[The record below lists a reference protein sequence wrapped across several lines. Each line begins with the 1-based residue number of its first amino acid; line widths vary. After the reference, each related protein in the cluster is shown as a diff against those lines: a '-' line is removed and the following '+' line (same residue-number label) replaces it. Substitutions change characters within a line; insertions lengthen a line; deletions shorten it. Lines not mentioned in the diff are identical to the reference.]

1 MQHGDAFRGRERALE
16 ESFFYAHNQ
25 ELLEKLKEKVTAD
38 NAKQAIREICPIED
52 EAVLDKL
59 AATGIGGES
68 FAAMSLAPLVLVAW
82 ADGKIDESERRA
94 VMSAARTEGVD
105 AICLELL
112 EDWLSEQPGP
122 VLKEAWIGYV
132 GALAEQ
138 LSPNELR
145 SLRSSVMDRA
155 EKVAKAAGGTLGLN
169 RISNSEQAML
179 KDLKAAFNS

>member
-1 MQHGDAFRGRERALE
+1 MQHGDGFRGRERALE
-16 ESFFYAHNQ
+16 ESFFYARDQ
-25 ELLEKLKEKVTAD
+25 ELLAQLKKKVTAD
-38 NAKQAIREICPIED
+38 NAKQAIRELCQIED

-82 ADGKIDESERRA
+82 ADGKIDEEERRA
-94 VMSAARTEGVD
+94 VMSAARSEGID
-105 AICLELL
+105 AVCLELL
-112 EDWLSEQPGP
+112 ENWLSEPPGP
-122 VLKEAWIGYV
+122 VLKEAWIGYI

-138 LSPNELR
+138 LSASEL
-145 SLRSSVMDRA
+145 SGLKSSVMGRA

-179 KDLKAAFNS
+179 KELKAAFTS